1 MNYKSRRNRWSII
14 KVGETSLKR
23 ILNKN
28 FCKILIKAYQVL
40 VQYHKNTFL
49 ANKIMFISKVK
60 LIKNINNSLS
70 EKIFV
75 INLDK
80 IANIQNIRQDLFLS
94 RPVHTE
100 VLLTGFWLSK
110 LFYQTIRSK
119 IKHWRHYLSKAQN
132 KTFTSKDWR
141 KY

>member
-1 MNYKSRRNRWSII
+1 MSLLRKLESDITREIPQLTILFKNWYSVVKSFSEKCTVNYKSRRNRWSII

-49 ANKIMFISKVK
+49 VNKIMFISKVK
-60 LIKNINNSLS
+60 LINNINNSLS

-100 VLLTGFWLSK
+100 VLLTGF
-110 LFYQTIRSK
+110 
-119 IKHWRHYLSKAQN
+119 
-132 KTFTSKDWR
+132 
-141 KY
+141 